1 MVRLAAPDLSLST
14 FTAPSLVRPNA
25 PLTYT
30 LVVSNSGLSVA
41 ASASVTVLLPLHTRV
56 VTNSLALSGPGSVI
70 TSSDTIG
77 WSGSLDVGQSA
88 TLEYRLSTAG
98 MLTGR
103 GLPSEALL
111 WDGVGGAWERV
122 LWVDVTP
129 YRVYLPLV
137 VRKAIAQ

>member
-1 MVRLAAPDLSLST
+1 M
-14 FTAPSLVRPNA
+14 
-25 PLTYT
+25 
-30 LVVSNSGLSVA
+30 
-41 ASASVTVLLPLHTRV
+41 
-56 VTNSLALSGPGSVI
+56 LSGPGSVI
-70 TSSDTIG
+70 TSSDTIA

-111 WDGVGGAWERV
+111 GDGTGGAWERT

-129 YRVYLPLV
+129 YRVYLPAV
-137 VRKAIAQ
+137 TRKATAK